1 MALSINHAARFI
13 VRGLKARFRD
23 AATELNVIR
32 AHVTP
37 TDIVCDIGANKGSFT
52 FWLARWCRLGRVV
65 AFEPQAEIARRLARD
80 CRMLNLSNVAVEP
93 LGVYSASG
101 WQGLTIP
108 RGHSPGATLNSAAVT
123 ADGDISYTVPVVSL
137 DDYFTA
143 GERISLLKIDVEGA
157 ELHVLRGAERI
168 LKDSRPLLVVECEA
182 RHHREGRVAD
192 VFHYLTSLGYRG
204 EFVSRGRLLP
214 TSMFDAAI
222 HQRADSEWYWK
233 SKDYCNNFIFR

>member
-1 MALSINHAARFI
+1 VLSIHHAARFI
-13 VRGLKARFRD
+13 TRGLKARFRD

-32 AHVTP
+32 SHVTP

-52 FWLARWCRLGRVV
+52 FWLARWCRRGRVV
-65 AFEPQAEIARRLARD
+65 AFEPQAEIACRLARD

-101 WQGLTIP
+101 WQGLTVP
-108 RGHSPGATLNSAAVT
+108 RGQPAAAALNGAAVK

-137 DDYFTA
+137 DDYFPT
-143 GERISLLKIDVEGA
+143 GDRVSLLKIDVEGA

-168 LKDSRPLLVVECEA
+168 LKHSRPLLVVECEV
-182 RHHREGRVAD
+182 RHHRKDCVSD

-204 EFVSRGRLLP
+204 EFICRGRLLP
-214 TSMFDAAI
+214 ASMFDAAI
-222 HQRADSEWYWK
+222 HQRADSDWYWK